1 MLVKLAIR
9 NLFRNKRRTLIT
21 AASVF
26 FAVFFAILMRS
37 LQLGVY
43 DNMINNI
50 VGYYHGYAQVMHN
63 DYWEES
69 SLDNTLLYTDS
80 LTDKLMQNPA
90 VIEVLPRIQTYALA
104 SAQQA
109 TKGVL
114 VTGIQPEKEHHILNI
129 QSKLIKG
136 NYFAAN
142 DQSVILG
149 EKLAEFLNL
158 NINDTLILLGQGYQ
172 GAGAAGKFNVA
183 GIARFSSPD
192 LSNTLVCLPLKATQQ
207 MYAAE
212 GRISYY
218 ILHGHRPNNIESNLS
233 SINSSLPKN
242 LTVKGWKEIL
252 PELIQLIQADNAAGK
267 VALGILYIIIGFG
280 MFGTVLMMTTERLYE
295 FGVLISIGMKR
306 WKLICI
312 QVVEGIFVSFIGVI
326 TGAIFSIPVLLWFY
340 NNPIHLGADLA
351 DFGEKYN
358 IEPVLHFSLAP
369 EIFYMQALWVLAMA
383 IVVNWYPV
391 WKITTLKVVQALRA

>member
-1 MLVKLAIR
+1 MFIKLAIR
-9 NLFRNKRRTLIT
+9 NLARNKRRTLIT

-50 VGYYHGYAQVMHN
+50 VGYYHGYGQVMHQ
-63 DYWEES
+63 DYWEEA
-69 SLDNTLLYTDS
+69 SLDNTLLDTPEFRDS
-80 LTDKLMQNPA
+80 LLQISGVAN
-90 VIEVLPRIQTYALA
+90 VLPRVQTYALA
-104 SAQQA
+104 SAGEIS
-109 TKGVL
+109 KGVL
-114 VTGIQPEKEHHILNI
+114 VTGIQPESEHHILNI
-129 QSKLIKG
+129 EPKLIKG
-136 NYFAAN
+136 QYFSAK

-149 EKLAEFLNL
+149 EKLAEFMSLAVG
-158 NINDTLILLGQGYQ
+158 DTLILLGQGFQ
-172 GAGAAGKFNVA
+172 GASAAGKFNVA

-192 LSNTLVCLPLKATQQ
+192 LSNTLVCLPIQAAQQ

-212 GRISYY
+212 GRLSYY
-218 ILHGHRPNNIESNLS
+218 ILHADRPNQIENALAD
-233 SINSSLPKN
+233 INNTLPKSK
-242 LTVKGWKEIL
+242 VAKSWKEIL

-280 MFGTVLMMTTERLYE
+280 MFGTILMMTTERLYE

-312 QVVEGIFVSFIGVI
+312 QVVEGILVSFIGVI
-326 TGAIFSIPVLLWFY
+326 AGAIFSVPVLLWFY

-351 DFGEKYN
+351 EFGDKYN

-383 IVVNWYPV
+383 IIVNWYPV
-391 WKITTLKVVQALRA
+391 WKISSLKVVQALRA